1 VNVIPDEALAYRRRV
16 LFDGA
21 WNFRDLGGYPTRSG
35 KKTRWGQ
42 VYRSDSL
49 HGLTPSDLVAFD
61 RLGISTIYASGA
73 TRSARESPVR
83 GPASR

>member
-1 VNVIPDEALAYRRRV
+1 VIVIPDEALHRRRV
-16 LFDGA
+16 LFEGA
-21 WNFRDLGGYPTRSG
+21 WNCRDLGGYPTRSG

-49 HGLTPSDLVAFD
+49 HGLTPGDLVAFD